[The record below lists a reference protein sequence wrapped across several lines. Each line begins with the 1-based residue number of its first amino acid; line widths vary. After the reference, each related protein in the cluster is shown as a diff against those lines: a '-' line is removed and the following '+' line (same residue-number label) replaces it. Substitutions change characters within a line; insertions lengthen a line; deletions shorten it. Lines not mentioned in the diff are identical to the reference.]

1 MKFPNT
7 SFHLVTGA
15 SDDDDDDDEGRSR
28 REEAPAP
35 CLPDAVTLL

>member
-15 SDDDDDDDEGRSR
+15 SDDDDDDEGRSR